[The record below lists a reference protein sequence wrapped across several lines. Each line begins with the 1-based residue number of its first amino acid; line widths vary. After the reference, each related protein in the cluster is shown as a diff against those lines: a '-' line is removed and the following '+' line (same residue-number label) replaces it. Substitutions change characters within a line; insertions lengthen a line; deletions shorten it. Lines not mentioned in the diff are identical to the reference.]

1 MRRTIVLLWVLAL
14 VACAGQEEASEQGAA
29 ESAPADAAVADT
41 LQADTIMARDT
52 AGVP

>member
-1 MRRTIVLLWVLAL
+1 MRRVIVLLWMLAM
-14 VACAGQEEASEQGAA
+14 VACAGQEEAAEQEAA
-29 ESAPADAAVADT
+29 ESAPADSMAPDT